1 MSAPAADRLVAD
13 RYALKA
19 PLGRGGMGVVWRA
32 QDAVLGR
39 EVAVKEV
46 VFPPTMAE
54 EERRPA
60 QARVMREAR
69 AAARL
74 NHPSAVTLY
83 DVVQDGG
90 GTFIVMEL
98 VNAPTLADL
107 VRANGPLPV
116 ERVADIGAQI
126 ASALEAA
133 HQAGIVHRDVKPGNV
148 MVPERGLAKLADFG
162 IASLQGDPQLTST
175 GLVIGSPAYMAP
187 EQARG
192 EESGPPVDFWALGAT
207 MFYAVEGEPPFDRGT
222 SIATLA
228 AVVNDPPGAPRRAGP
243 LTPLITALLQK
254 DPAARPSGPEL
265 RAELSR
271 LAVPASPPTEVLP
284 IHGPGRTVPM
294 PAGGQPQP
302 RRGRVPAGRGEV
314 PAGQGGVPAGGAA
327 AAAAGLA
334 AAGSQAAAPS
344 GPAAPADATPVPPSP
359 APPETPG
366 PVPATRDRIADPP
379 PPTRDPATAGSRATP
394 TRPPADGEP
403 PAPSPAAP
411 AEGRPGTQPRDS
423 THRAADAPAFE
434 PSQSASR
441 PAGPPRPLLP
451 PAPVMPRQGRG
462 RSLAVIGLLL
472 VLGLVA
478 VLLAVNLRS
487 NDDNPTATPRTTTG
501 GAATTRAT
509 ETTGAATSTTAP
521 ATTKAPG
528 TTAAANGLPAGWEAF
543 TNRAGSNRVG
553 VPPGFRARTRKTYN
567 ATVVEERD
575 DPKRV
580 FTVRSTNPANPLPQ
594 ASRDYRAW
602 APKNLDGFREV
613 SYRENQ
619 TYAGR
624 KGAVVFE
631 YEANINGRRVHV
643 SHINLKGRTWGYNV
657 EFMAPA
663 AQWDGS
669 QGLTRQFEAAF
680 EPLG

>member
-13 RYALKA
+13 RYALRA

-46 VFPPTMAE
+46 VFPATMAE

-107 VRANGPLPV
+107 VRAGGPLPV
-116 ERVADIGAQI
+116 ERVAEIGAQI

-133 HQAGIVHRDVKPGNV
+133 HAAGIVHRDVKPGNV
-148 MVPERGLAKLADFG
+148 MVPDRGNAKLADFG

-228 AVVNDPPGAPRRAGP
+228 AVVNDPPRAPRRAGP
-243 LTPLITALLQK
+243 LAPLITALLAK
-254 DPAARPSGPEL
+254 DPGSRPSGPEL

-271 LAVPASPPTEVLP
+271 LAAVPASPPTEVLP
-284 IHGPGRTVPM
+284 VLGPGRTVPLPPPPL
-294 PAGGQPQP
+294 PAWPSLGAGPRRRPGLASQPTSPRSHPSPTGPRPPVRPQP
-302 RRGRVPAGRGEV
+302 WRAGSWSRRP
-314 PAGQGGVPAGGAA
+314 PPAA
-327 AAAAGLA
+327 ASVPGRHPKPRPRPRPTLIPTPRR
-334 AAGSQAAAPS
+334 SSRP
-344 GPAAPADATPVPPSP
+344 GPTRLRASP
-359 APPETPG
+359 AP
-366 PVPATRDRIADPP
+366 
-379 PPTRDPATAGSRATP
+379 
-394 TRPPADGEP
+394 
-403 PAPSPAAP
+403 
-411 AEGRPGTQPRDS
+411 
-423 THRAADAPAFE
+423 
-434 PSQSASR
+434 R
-441 PAGPPRPLLP
+441 PARPLLP
-451 PAPVMPRQGRG
+451 PAPAVDRGGRG
-462 RSLAVIGLLL
+462 RSLAVVALLV

-478 VLLAVNLRS
+478 VLVAATLRS
-487 NDDNPTATPRTTTG
+487 GGDDPTVAPRTTAA
-501 GAATTRAT
+501 GAAATRPSETTRAP
-509 ETTGAATSTTAP
+509 TTVTTAPGTTKAP
-521 ATTKAPG
+521 ATTAAPS
-528 TTAAANGLPAGWEAF
+528 GLPEGWTVF

-553 VPPGFRARTRKTYN
+553 VPPGFRARTRKSFN

-575 DPKRV
+575 GARRV
-580 FTVRSTNPANPLPQ
+580 FTVRSKNPSNPLPQ
-594 ASRDYRAW
+594 ASRDYRAG
-602 APKNLDGFREV
+602 APGRFDGFREV
-613 SYRENQ
+613 SYKENQ
-619 TYAGR
+619 TYAGH

-631 YEANINGRRVHV
+631 YEANIGGRRVHV
-643 SHINLKGRTWGYNV
+643 SHINVKGRTWGYNI
-657 EFMAPA
+657 EFIAPA
-663 AQWDGS
+663 DQWDAS
-669 QGLTRQFEAAF
+669 RELARQFEAAF